1 MASGPQ
7 RHYPRGMPNRLSQ
20 LCAALLLMAAV
31 SAEARII
38 EFSGLTWFVK
48 NSGKARLAPGPNY
61 FTDSEA
67 NVWVDSL
74 GRLHMKITRKGNR
87 WSCAE
92 VIADKSI
99 GYGTYRFYI
108 ESPVATFDRN
118 VVVGLFTW
126 SDNPAYN
133 YREID
138 IEFTRWGDPNSTN
151 GQYVV
156 QPYYDP
162 NGMYRF
168 EMPSMPQSTHMFT
181 WSPGVVDFRS
191 LRGFMPSTED
201 PADVIQAWSGRSN
214 VPLPGDENPRIN
226 LWLMDGKRPSNGA
239 EVELIINRVEFIRS
253 EVAK

>member
-1 MASGPQ
+1 
-7 RHYPRGMPNRLSQ
+7 MPNLFPQ

-38 EFSGLTWFVK
+38 EFSGLNWFVK

-61 FTDSEA
+61 YSDSA
-67 NVWVDSL
+67 DNVWVDAF

-92 VIADKSI
+92 VIADKSV

-108 ESPVATFDRN
+108 ESPVGAFDRN

-126 SDNPAYN
+126 SDNPEYN

-138 IEFTRWGDPNSTN
+138 IEFTRWGDPNALN

-156 QPYYDP
+156 QP
-162 NGMYRF
+162 NGAYRF

-181 WSPGVVDFRS
+181 WSRYAVDFQS
-191 LRGFMPSTED
+191 LRGFQASTTD
-201 PADVIQAWSGRSN
+201 PADVIQAWSGQSN
-214 VPLPGDENPRIN
+214 VPAPGDENPRIN
-226 LWLMDGKRPSNGA
+226 LWLRDGKRPSNHT
-239 EVELIINRVEFIRS
+239 EVELIVNRVEFIRS